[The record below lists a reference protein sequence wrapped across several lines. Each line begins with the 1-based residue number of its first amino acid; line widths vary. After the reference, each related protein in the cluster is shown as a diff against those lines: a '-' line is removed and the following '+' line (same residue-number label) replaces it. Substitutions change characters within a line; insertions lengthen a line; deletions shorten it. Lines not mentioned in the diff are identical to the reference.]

1 MNLHTPYAKNH
12 DHLRDLSSRYVYV
25 EELPWKSTPYPGVEI
40 KILMEDKQTGLL
52 TALFKW
58 QPGSSLPLH
67 EHSEI
72 EQTYVLEGSLKDEEG
87 EVTAGNYVWRPPK
100 SRHVAT
106 SPKGALILSF
116 FLKPNIFLEEK
127 ELD

>member
-1 MNLHTPYAKNH
+1 MYSTIANNTFSYFLTL
-12 DHLRDLSSRYVYV
+12 DEFRD
-25 EELPWKSTPYPGVEI
+25 KI
-40 KILMEDKQTGLL
+40 KY
-52 TALFKW
+52 
-58 QPGSSLPLH
+58 
-67 EHSEI
+67 EHPEI

-127 ELD
+127 ELE